1 VKANN
6 AGIFSTPKSGQ
17 IAARCA
23 WINQKL
29 RGKQTKQKRR
39 RSSGPR
45 IKHLPRMNISF
56 FAPCFAGL
64 TYALKNEA
72 QPVGHAKN
80 QTEGN

>member
-1 VKANN
+1 MQAFLVLQKA
-6 AGIFSTPKSGQ
+6 GKSRPV
-17 IAARCA
+17 ARGS
-23 WINQKL
+23 INKKL